1 MAATMTTPRRTLLAP
16 EAGVWVELRQVNAFG
31 VAAWHITQWG
41 PPYELLAI
49 VPDGAGL
56 TAETVLTRFLEERT
70 GEAPID

>member
-1 MAATMTTPRRTLLAP
+1 MTAS
-16 EAGVWVELRQVNAFG
+16 
-31 VAAWHITQWG
+31 
-41 PPYELLAI
+41 LLAI